1 MDKNVHIK
9 NDHNNL
15 NHGSTDV
22 SLVSFK
28 EDPWQI
34 IVDISLQSETKKKLY
49 RYKFM
54 KRIYEQYFI

>member
-28 EDPWQI
+28 EDPWKI
-34 IVDISLQSETKKKLY
+34 IVDISLQSETKKSYTGISL
-49 RYKFM
+49 
-54 KRIYEQYFI
+54 